1 MNKNALTK
9 IDKRKVKTATGK
21 IPDSYG
27 FPSGKV
33 SGGGVIRKLTK
44 KEIEAQRKLQKI

>member
-27 FPSGKV
+27 FPSGNV
-33 SGGGVIRKLTK
+33 QGGGVIRKLTAKEK
-44 KEIEAQRKLQKI
+44 KQQLKMAA